1 MGGEQLHA
9 RTPGGLG
16 PKSYSAKTGEVN
28 ENRTVGDW
36 ISPPPNGKMAFPWS
50 VWDQQFTSHR
60 RLAYPRRIHGT
71 NWSCYH
77 FWRL

>member
-36 ISPPPNGKMAFPWS
+36 ISPPQMERWPSPGPYGISNSQAIAGS
-50 VWDQQFTSHR
+50 
-60 RLAYPRRIHGT
+60 RIHEGFT
-71 NWSCYH
+71 VQTEAVIT
-77 FWRL
+77 FEG